1 MEKYI
6 HYGCK
11 VFDKD
16 LFINITNMLLS
27 TKPYGGFWAS
37 RTDAAFGWKDWC
49 ASTNYRECVPENSF
63 TFTLEDNAKVLH
75 INSANELKKLP
86 VVKNDLNISSWKLL
100 DFEKLAGIYD
110 AIDVSISNDPELHFA
125 LYGWDCDSIL
135 IMNPDIIQAL

>member
-49 ASTNYRECVPENSF
+49 ASTNYR
-63 TFTLEDNAKVLH
+63 DNAKVLH

-135 IMNPDIIQAL
+135 IMNPDIIQVL

>member
-37 RTDAAFGWKDWC
+37 RTDAAFGWKDW
-49 ASTNYRECVPENSF
+49 
-63 TFTLEDNAKVLH
+63 L
-75 INSANELKKLP
+75 ILP
-86 VVKNDLNISSWKLL
+86 MS
-100 DFEKLAGIYD
+100 
-110 AIDVSISNDPELHFA
+110 
-125 LYGWDCDSIL
+125 
-135 IMNPDIIQAL
+135 